1 MVAYSEQS
9 RFVYIEMPDFGLSIL
24 QNRFRTK
31 NLENLYKRYEQ
42 RYLLSE
48 LLQKLVVFNPKML

>member
-1 MVAYSEQS
+1 MEPFSEPAKVAY
-9 RFVYIEMPDFGLSIL
+9 IETPDFGLGLL
-24 QNRFRTK
+24 QSRFNAK

-48 LLQKLVVFNPKML
+48 

>member
-1 MVAYSEQS
+1 MVTYSEQS

-42 RYLLSE
+42 RYLLS
-48 LLQKLVVFNPKML
+48 K